1 MRDAILAGLFLGII
15 HGMTLPAN
23 ANSVTPSF
31 TRGTMTSNTDSTTTV
46 TETYNI
52 VEYSTGSS
60 YTMSGTNITW
70 EGTPARGVEYTQVI
84 PGAATQFSETWLGPG
99 VSKETQLTR
108 TTTVTSVTNSVSVFT
123 Q

>member
-1 MRDAILAGLFLGII
+1 MRQAILTGLLLGII
-15 HGMTLPAN
+15 HGLTQPVHAN
-23 ANSVTPSF
+23 VTPSF
-31 TRGTMTSNTDSTTTV
+31 TRGTMTSNTESTTTV

-52 VEYSTGSS
+52 VEYSTGTS

-70 EGTPARGVEYTQVI
+70 EGTPTVDTEYTQLV
-84 PGAATQFSETWLGPG
+84 PGLSTQFSESYLGPG

-108 TTTVTSVTNSVSVFT
+108 TTTITSITNSVSVFT